1 MLGSKIVLKRR
12 TRVRHLPVRLS
23 TGAFILNEGL
33 GKLSADDETIKRLHH
48 ATAEV
53 YPQVA
58 DMDPESFVKALGMAE
73 IALGGALVVPFV
85 PSWLAGAGL
94 AAFAGSLLN
103 FYLKTPGMHRD
114 GSVLPTPDGKPL
126 AKDVWLAGIAL
137 ALLLD
142 RESWFRRRH

>member
-12 TRVRHLPVRLS
+12 TRVRHLPMRVAS
-23 TGAFILNEGL
+23 GAYILNSGL
-33 GKLSADDETIKRLHH
+33 GKLGADEETTKRLHH
-48 ATAEV
+48 FAAEV

-58 DMDPESFVKALGMAE
+58 DMDAESFVKSLGRAE
-73 IALGGALVVPFV
+73 IALGSALVLPIV

-94 AAFAGSLLN
+94 AAFAGGLVNL
-103 FYLKTPGMHRD
+103 YLRTPGLHKD
-114 GSVLPTPDGKPL
+114 GSVLPNADGQAM
-126 AKDVWLAGIAL
+126 AKDVWLLGIAL